1 MAKEEKY
8 QVVIVGG
15 GTAGLTVAAQLSKK
29 MDPGQIAVIDPAEEH
44 YYQPIWTLVG
54 AGIVNKSDSMRK
66 QKSLIPKGVHHIQDA
81 ADRFVPEEDLVVTKS
96 GKNIRYDYLVAAPGL
111 KLNWGAVKGLED
123 AIGKDGVV
131 SNYDYQ
137 YVGKTWEAL
146 QTFKGGNAIFTHPNT
161 PIKCGGAPQK
171 IMYLADDV
179 LKERGVRD
187 QSNIMFYS
195 ADPAIF
201 AVDKYRKTLET
212 VIERKGIQT
221 KYQHNLVEV
230 RADKKEAVFENLQT
244 GETETVHYDMLHV
257 TPPMAPPDFIKN
269 SPLADAAGWVDVDQ
283 YTLQHKKYKNIFSLG
298 DAANLPTSKTGA
310 AIRKQ
315 APALV
320 KNLLSL
326 RKGVPLS
333 ARYDGYTSCPLVTG
347 KGKLVLAEFDYDKN
361 PKETFPFNQAK
372 ERYSM
377 YFLKKNLLPIFYW
390 KGMLKGKM

>member
-1 MAKEEKY
+1 MEKY

-15 GTAGLTVAAQLSKK
+15 GTAGLSVAAQLAKK
-29 MDPGQIAVIDPAEEH
+29 MNPEGIAIIDPADEH

-54 AGIVNKSDSMRK
+54 AGILNKNASMRK
-66 QKSLIPKGVHHIQDA
+66 QKSLIPKGVHHILDA
-81 ADRFVPEEDLVVTKS
+81 ADSFIPEEQLVLTKG
-96 GKNIRYDYLVAAPGL
+96 GKKIQYDYLVAAPGL
-111 KLNWGAVKGLED
+111 KLNWEAVKGLKD

-131 SNYDYQ
+131 SNYDYR
-137 YVGKTWEAL
+137 YVEKTWEAL

-187 QSNIMFYS
+187 NTNIMFYS

-212 VIERKGIQT
+212 VIERKSIKT

-230 RADKKEAVFENLQT
+230 RPDNKEAVFENMQT

-283 YTLQHKKYKNIFSLG
+283 YTLQHKKFKNIFALG
-298 DAANLPTSKTGA
+298 DASNLPTSKTGA

-315 APALV
+315 APVVV
-320 KNLLSL
+320 KNLLSR
-326 RKGVPLS
+326 RKNVPLT

-390 KGMLKGKM
+390 KGMMKGKM